1 MKLRFLARSFF
12 AALLTFALVQTAP
25 GQQSYKDLKFPPL
38 KPIKMPKV
46 KRTVLPN
53 GMIVLLVE
61 DHELPLVEASMRI
74 GVGGVYDPA
83 DKVGLAS
90 ITGEVMRTGGST
102 SRSGDEIDDALEQVG
117 AVVEVGI
124 GRTSGYAA
132 VSALK
137 EHADLA
143 FGILADILEHP
154 AFPEDKI
161 ELAKIEQR
169 SAIARRNDDPMQVI
183 MREFTKLIYG
193 ADSPYAR
200 HPEYATI
207 DCISRADLVAFH
219 RKFFH
224 PNNVILGVWGDFK
237 TDEMIAHLRK
247 IFGGWEKVPFQ
258 RPSLPQVKYTF
269 DYSVNYIEKPELSQS
284 YIMLG
289 HIGGIRKNPDYFTWI
304 VLNEI
309 LGGGFSSRL
318 VRNVRSRMGLAY
330 SVFGA
335 YGANYDYPG
344 MFYVG
349 CQTKLGTTVKA
360 IRAMLQQVKDIR
372 ESGITDDELKLAK
385 EIFLNSF
392 VFNFD
397 TKREIVERLMTYEY
411 YGYPKDFLTR
421 IRKGVEKVTKEDVQ
435 RVARKYLHPDK
446 VRILVEGN
454 QKGFDEPLS
463 VLGKVNTIDI
473 TIPEPKEETPKASK
487 VELEKGQALLAQAA
501 AVCGGEKLKQVRTI
515 RQVSEVT
522 IKTPQGDMAI
532 HSERILAW
540 PDRAWEKMTLPMGSM
555 TSVTVG
561 NQSWMITPKGV
572 QDVPAERAKEARENI
587 FRELP
592 WLLRRASDGEL
603 TVQALGQKQV
613 EGKTYDVLLLRDEK
627 QGFSTRLYLDPATHK
642 PLRQHYRGRVMGA
655 PTQVNEVYE
664 AFRTVDGVAF
674 PVRTKV
680 FANGKEFAEAQVD
693 TIQVNVRLPDSLFQ
707 RPSR

>member
-1 MKLRFLARSFF
+1 MRLRHFAKFSLSLILA
-12 AALLTFALVQTAP
+12 LALVQSVF
-25 GQQSYKDLKFPPL
+25 GQKSYLDIKYPPL
-38 KPIKMPKV
+38 KPIKLPKV
-46 KRTVLPN
+46 TRTVLPN

-61 DHELPLVEASMRI
+61 DHELPLVEASMRL

-83 DKVGLAS
+83 DKVGLAA
-90 ITGEVMRTGGST
+90 ITGEVIRSGGSIAH
-102 SRSGDEIDDALEQVG
+102 SGDEIDEALEQVG
-117 AVVEVGI
+117 AIVEVGI
-124 GRTSGYAA
+124 GRTSGYAT
-132 VSALK
+132 VSVLK
-137 EHADLA
+137 EYTDLA
-143 FGILADILEHP
+143 FGILGDILEYP

-169 SAIARRNDDPMQVI
+169 SAIARRNDDPMEVI
-183 MREFTKLIYG
+183 MREFTRLIYG
-193 ADSPYAR
+193 PQSPYAR
-200 HPEYATI
+200 QPEYATI
-207 DCISRADLVAFH
+207 DRISRADLVAFH
-219 RKFFH
+219 RHFFH
-224 PNNVILGVWGDFK
+224 PNNAILGVWGDFK
-237 TDEMIAHLRK
+237 TDDMIAQLKR
-247 IFGGWEKVPFQ
+247 IFGGWQKVPFN
-258 RPSLPQVKYTF
+258 RPSLPEVKYTF

-289 HIGGIRKNPDYFTWI
+289 HIGGIRKNPDYYTWI

-372 ESGITDDELKLAK
+372 ENGITDDELKLAK
-385 EIFLNSF
+385 GSFLNSF

-435 RVARKYLHPDK
+435 RAARKYLHPDK

-463 VLGKVNTIDI
+463 VLGKVRVIDI
-473 TIPEPKEETPKASK
+473 TIPEPKEEAPKASK
-487 VELEKGQALLAQAA
+487 GALRQGRTLLKQAA
-501 AVCGGEKLKQVRTI
+501 AACGGPKLQEVQTI
-515 RQVSEVT
+515 REVSQVTV
-522 IKTPQGDMAI
+522 KTPQGDMAI
-532 HSERILAW
+532 HSVRVLVW

-561 NQSWMITPKGV
+561 DRSWMITPRGV
-572 QDVPAERAKEARENI
+572 QDAPAERAKESQENI

-592 WLLRRASDGEL
+592 WLLRRASDPGL
-603 TVQALGQKQV
+603 TVQALGAKEV
-613 EGKTYDVLLLRDEK
+613 DGKTYEALLLRDK
-627 QGFSTRLYLDPATHK
+627 RGFTTRLYLDPDTHR
-642 PLRQHYRGRVMGA
+642 PARQRYRGRVMGA
-655 PTQVNEVYE
+655 PTQVDEVYE
-664 AFRTVDGVAF
+664 AFRTVDGVCL

-680 FANGKEFAEAQVD
+680 LANGKQFAEARVD
-693 TIQVNVRLPDSLFQ
+693 TVQINVQVPEGLFK
-707 RPSR
+707 RP

>member
-1 MKLRFLARSFF
+1 MKSRHFAKLLLAAFLMF
-12 AALLTFALVQTAP
+12 AFVPTAP

-38 KPIKMPKV
+38 KPIKLPKV

-61 DHELPLVEASMRI
+61 DHELPLIEASMRI

-90 ITGEVMRTGGST
+90 VTGEVMRTGGST

-124 GRTSGYAA
+124 GRTSGYATL
-132 VSALK
+132 SALK
-137 EHADLA
+137 EHANLA

-193 ADSPYAR
+193 PDSPYAR

-207 DCISRADLVAFH
+207 DRISRADLVAFH
-219 RKFFH
+219 RRFFH

-237 TDEMIAHLRK
+237 TDEMIARLQK
-247 IFGGWEKVPFQ
+247 VFGGWQKVRFQ
-258 RPSLPQVKYTF
+258 RPSLPPVKYAY

-289 HIGGIRKNPDYFTWI
+289 HIGGIRKNPDYFSWI

-360 IRAMLQQVKDIR
+360 IRAMLQQVRDIR
-372 ESGITDDELKLAK
+372 DNGITEDELKLAK
-385 EIFLNSF
+385 DSFLNSF

-397 TKREIVERLMTYEY
+397 TRREIVERLMTYEY

-435 RVARKYLHPDK
+435 RVAQKYLHPDK

-463 VLGKVNTIDI
+463 ALGKVHTIDI
-473 TIPEPKEETPKASK
+473 TIPEPKEEAPEASK
-487 VELEKGQALLAQAA
+487 ADIEKGRALLKQAA
-501 AVCGGEKLKQVRTI
+501 AACGGAKLQDLHTI
-515 RQVSEVT
+515 RQVSKVT
-522 IKTPQGDMAI
+522 VKTPQGDMAI
-532 HSERILAW
+532 QSERILVW
-540 PDRAWEKMTLPMGSM
+540 PDRAWEKMTLPMGTM

-561 NQSWMITPKGV
+561 NRSWMVTPKGI
-572 QDVPAERAKEARENI
+572 QDVPAERRKESQENI

-592 WLLRRASDGEL
+592 WLLRRAADPEL
-603 TVQALGQKQV
+603 KVQALGQKTIG
-613 EGKTYDVLLLRDEK
+613 EKTYDVLLIRDK
-627 QGFSTRLYLDPATHK
+627 RGFSTRLYLDPTTHK
-642 PLRQHYRGRVMGA
+642 PGRQRYRGRVMGA
-655 PTQVNEVYE
+655 PTQVDEVYE
-664 AFRTVDGVAF
+664 AFRVVKGVCF
-674 PVRTKV
+674 PVLTKV
-680 FANGKEFAEAQVD
+680 YANDKEFAEARVD
-693 TIQVNVRLPDSLFQ
+693 TIQVNVQVPNSLFE
-707 RPSR
+707 RPSK